1 MENAKKKVLLLLAL
15 QTAILPLMVVNVL
28 LAMSKE
34 EKFVL
39 RKINVGKILNSMEYN
54 VSVTQDIIWKME
66 YASQDN
72 HALLIALELTENA
85 HVFKVIQWFKEA
97 AHDVKLEKCMLLQ
110 QENVF
115 LLVESMKLLT
125 QLQENVNVDLDME
138 NIKAYVIFVPKTSL
152 SMMDIVLFVH

>member
-85 HVFKVIQWFKEA
+85 HVFKVIQ
-97 AHDVKLEKCMLLQ
+97 
-110 QENVF
+110 
-115 LLVESMKLLT
+115 
-125 QLQENVNVDLDME
+125 
-138 NIKAYVIFVPKTSL
+138 
-152 SMMDIVLFVH
+152 